1 MIKLKTN
8 RYKFKVLDDGT
19 CIMAEMRKDRSDQ
32 TEPLSKQLIALQDVL
47 HQYINRVEGDQYNVS
62 FEQQIKDCLAGIDK
76 NPESKNINSMHFD
89 KLILLSQ
96 VACSV
101 ITQLSQYISNLNV
114 RYTSKNANK
123 NLLDKMLH
131 EFSLE
136 IKPTKIKLPE
146 KVLEKMNK

>member
-1 MIKLKTN
+1 
-8 RYKFKVLDDGT
+8 
-19 CIMAEMRKDRSDQ
+19 
-32 TEPLSKQLIALQDVL
+32 
-47 HQYINRVEGDQYNVS
+47 
-62 FEQQIKDCLAGIDK
+62 
-76 NPESKNINSMHFD
+76 MHFD